1 MHIVD
6 LRSDTVTKPTQ
17 AMRKAMAD
25 AEVGDDVFGEDPTV
39 NHLQEKAAE
48 MMGMEAA
55 LFVPTGTMAN
65 EIAVKVW
72 TKPGDA
78 VLMDEECHI
87 LHYELAGPAV
97 LAGVQAEAV
106 PIDKGIMPHQEI
118 TRRIRKADDHTPG
131 TSLLCMENTHNR
143 CGGTVLPV
151 DSLKTI
157 RELTQSHQIR
167 LHMDGAR
174 FFNAVIAAGL
184 PPIAWTRHID
194 SMMFCLSKGLCCP
207 VGSLLVGSK
216 DFIHEAHRVRKLF
229 GGGMR
234 QVGILA
240 AAGLVAL
247 DTMIDRLAE
256 DHRRA
261 RRLAEAIANIPGFNI
276 DLETVQTNILYVQT
290 ERPAGEIE
298 RLLKEKGVLALEL
311 DPHRL
316 RLITHH
322 DIDDKDIDYAIDA
335 FFKI

>member
-1 MHIVD
+1 
-6 LRSDTVTKPTQ
+6 
-17 AMRKAMAD
+17 MAE

-39 NHLQEKAAE
+39 NRLQEKAAE

-65 EIAVKVW
+65 EVAVKTW

-97 LAGVQAEAV
+97 LAGVQTEPV
-106 PIDKGIMPHQEI
+106 PTQKGIIPLPEVA
-118 TRRIRKADDHTPG
+118 RRIRHADDHTPG
-131 TSLLCMENTHNR
+131 TSLLCVENTHNR
-143 CGGTVLPV
+143 CGGTILLP
-151 DSLKTI
+151 DSLKAL
-157 RELTQSHQIR
+157 RELTQAHGIR

-174 FFNAVIAAGL
+174 FFNAVVAAGF
-184 PPIAWTRHID
+184 PPIAWTRYVD

-207 VGSLLVGSK
+207 VGSLLIGSQ

-261 RRLAEAIANIPGFNI
+261 RRLAEAIADMPGFTI

-290 ERPAGEIE
+290 ERPAKEIE
-298 RLLKEKGVLALEL
+298 SLLKESGVLALEL

-316 RLITHH
+316 RMITHH
-322 DIDDKDIDYAIDA
+322 DLNDKDITYAIEV
-335 FFKI
+335 FSSL

>member
-1 MHIVD
+1 MRVVD
-6 LRSDTVTKPTQ
+6 LRSDTVTKPTPE
-17 AMRKAMAD
+17 MRKAMAE

-39 NHLQEKAAE
+39 NRLQEKAAE

-78 VLMDEECHI
+78 ALMDEECHI

-106 PIDKGIMPHQEI
+106 PTQKGVMPLQEI
-118 TRRIRKADDHTPG
+118 TRRIRKADDHAPG
-131 TSLLCMENTHNR
+131 TSLLCVENTHNR

-151 DSLKTI
+151 ESLKMI
-157 RELTQSHQIR
+157 REWTLPYRIR

-174 FFNAVIAAGL
+174 FFNAVVAAGL
-184 PPIAWTRHID
+184 PPTAWTRHID

-216 DFIHEAHRVRKLF
+216 DFIQEAHRVRKLF

-261 RRLAEAIANIPGFNI
+261 RRLAEAIANIPGFSI

-290 ERPAGEIE
+290 GRPAGEIE

-322 DIDDKDIDYAIDA
+322 DIGDKDIDYTIEA

>member
-1 MHIVD
+1 
-6 LRSDTVTKPTQ
+6 
-17 AMRKAMAD
+17 
-25 AEVGDDVFGEDPTV
+25 
-39 NHLQEKAAE
+39 
-48 MMGMEAA
+48 
-55 LFVPTGTMAN
+55 
-65 EIAVKVW
+65 
-72 TKPGDA
+72 
-78 VLMDEECHI
+78 
-87 LHYELAGPAV
+87 
-97 LAGVQAEAV
+97 
-106 PIDKGIMPHQEI
+106 
-118 TRRIRKADDHTPG
+118 
-131 TSLLCMENTHNR
+131 
-143 CGGTVLPV
+143 
-151 DSLKTI
+151 
-157 RELTQSHQIR
+157 
-167 LHMDGAR
+167 
-174 FFNAVIAAGL
+174 
-184 PPIAWTRHID
+184 
-194 SMMFCLSKGLCCP
+194 
-207 VGSLLVGSK
+207 
-216 DFIHEAHRVRKLF
+216 
-229 GGGMR
+229 MR